1 MQLYRQVTANS
12 VTLEKMPFQREL
24 SMEAYLIENPE
35 LLALD
40 TDELS
45 TVNVLDQEIPMPDG
59 RPSKGGDGRIDLIAD
74 YGGST
79 FGVIELKLGQLTN
92 GHLEQLEDYMN
103 NTGGLEDLVRQYS
116 DLDEV
121 KFVGVLVGTDISA
134 NLRETIEDGYTIK
147 DGIPLAALT
156 LSRYRGGDGNI
167 YVITDTYFH
176 NVSRQFDRTQYR
188 FNGDVVGKGRLV
200 LAVLKQHVENNPE
213 ITFSKLEQA
222 FPKHLQ
228 GSYGCFY
235 SVAEAEYIYASK
247 DHKRHFLKPEE
258 LIELKDQ
265 RIAVCTEW
273 GKGKN
278 GTRGNIDAFIERARE
293 HSYRIIEEKQ

>member
-12 VTLEKMPFQREL
+12 IRLEKMPFQREL
-24 SMEAYLIENPE
+24 SMEAYLIENPD
-35 LLALD
+35 LLVLD

-59 RPSKGGDGRIDLIAD
+59 RPSKGGDGRIDLIAE

-116 DLDEV
+116 NLDEV

-134 NLRETIEDGYTIK
+134 DLRETIEGGYTIK
-147 DGIPLAALT
+147 DDIPLAALT
-156 LSRYRGGDGNI
+156 LSRYRGEDGNI

-176 NVSRQFDRTQYR
+176 NESRRFDRTQYR

-200 LAVLKQHVENNPE
+200 LAVLKQHVEYNPE

-228 GSYGCFY
+228 GSLSLGCFY
-235 SVAEAEYIYASK
+235 SVAEAEKKYASTG
-247 DHKRHFLKPEE
+247 HKRHFLKPEE
-258 LIELKDQ
+258 LIELRDQ
-265 RIAVCTEW
+265 RIAVCTQW
-273 GKGKN
+273 GKG
-278 GTRGNIDAFIERARE
+278 NIDGFIERARE
-293 HSYRIIEEKQ
+293 HSYSIIEEKQ

>member
-1 MQLYRQVTANS
+1 
-12 VTLEKMPFQREL
+12 
-24 SMEAYLIENPE
+24 MEAYLIENPE

-59 RPSKGGDGRIDLIAD
+59 RPSKGGDGRIDLIAE

-92 GHLEQLEDYMN
+92 EHLEQLKDYMK
-103 NTGGLEDLVRQYS
+103 NTGKLEVLVRKYS

-121 KFVGVLVGTDISA
+121 KFVGVLVGTGISA
-134 NLRETIEDGYTIK
+134 ELRKTIEGGYMIEG
-147 DGIPLAALT
+147 GIPLAALT
-156 LSRYRGGDGNI
+156 LSRYRGGDSNI

-188 FNGDVVGKGRLV
+188 FNGNVVGKNRLV
-200 LAVLKQHVENNPE
+200 LAVLKRHVENDPG

-228 GSYGCFY
+228 GFYGCFVT
-235 SVAEAEYIYASK
+235 VAEAENIYAST

-265 RIAVCTEW
+265 RIAVCTQW

-278 GTRGNIDAFIERARE
+278 GTKGNIDALIERAKE
-293 HSYRIIEEKQ
+293 HSYNIIEEKR